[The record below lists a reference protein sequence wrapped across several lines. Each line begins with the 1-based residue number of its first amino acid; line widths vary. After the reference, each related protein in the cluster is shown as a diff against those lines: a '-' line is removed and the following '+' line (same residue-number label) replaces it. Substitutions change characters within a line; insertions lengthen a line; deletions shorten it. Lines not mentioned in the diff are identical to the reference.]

1 MTANPRI
8 SLEQWRALVA
18 VVEVGGYARA
28 AEALNKSQSAVTYA
42 VQKLENLLGVKVFEI
57 QGRKAELTATGRLL
71 YRRAKLLLDEAGGLE
86 RAARTLSAGW
96 EAEITLSMEVV
107 FPVWLIL
114 RCLERFG
121 ADAPHT
127 RIELI
132 ESVRRG
138 GQESLITGQADLAVI
153 HHVPPGFLGESLMRL
168 RFIPVAHPDHPLH
181 RLDRPLGLE
190 ELRGH
195 RHLVVR
201 ETGSR
206 RDSSTMLEAPQRWTV
221 SNMSTSIGAACRG
234 YGFAWFPEDKI
245 RAELREGS
253 LKPLPMKEGG
263 ERYAELYLVL
273 ADRDAAG
280 PGVLR
285 LAEIIREEVAR
296 ACAAQ
301 DRSPA

>member
-1 MTANPRI
+1 MTNPRI
-8 SLEQWRALVA
+8 SLDQWSALVT
-18 VVEVGGYARA
+18 VVEAGGYARA

-42 VQKLENLLGVKVFEI
+42 VQKLENLLGVEVFEI

-96 EAEITLSMEVV
+96 EAEITLSVEVV

-114 RCLERFG
+114 HCLERFG

-138 GQESLITGQADLAVI
+138 GPEALLTGRADLAI
-153 HHVPPGFLGESLMRL
+153 ISPVPPGFLGESLMRL

-181 RLDRPLGLE
+181 RLDRPLSLE
-190 ELRGH
+190 DLRGH

-206 RDSSTMLEAPQRWTV
+206 RDSSPSMEAPQRWTV

-253 LKPLPMKEGG
+253 LKALPMKEGG

-280 PGVLR
+280 PGVRR

-296 ACAAQ
+296 NCAERGVDPQ
-301 DRSPA
+301 